1 VSDRAETKP
10 PIRPDTVRPRADAP
24 ESDAGAPPTP
34 DEMQAVEWERTR
46 WVTLLG
52 ASVERDD
59 ALGVIWAAHPGR
71 GAGLNFASRVR
82 WPAEEVGARLAEVDA
97 HMRAA
102 NLWPQVVVADGLSEP
117 HDLADRL
124 HAVGW
129 VPLGS
134 ERLMYTRHA
143 SVVPH
148 LDAGLRIEAVTPAT
162 ALECATLEAAAF
174 GLDPGAIDVSAGLLA
189 LAVESRATRAF
200 IVRLA
205 GEPIACARLVPG
217 EPGSGV
223 ASLHAIGVAEHH
235 RRRGYGRLITAIA
248 TRAGLATG
256 HKLVWLSVDAG
267 NAAAIA
273 VYRGLAFDFTFN
285 WTRWAA
291 PAGHPA
297 RAGTSERLPEY

>member
-1 VSDRAETKP
+1 MSDRAETKP
-10 PIRPDTVRPRADAP
+10 PRRPDTARPRADVP

-34 DEMQAVEWERTR
+34 DELQAIEWERTR

-52 ASVERDD
+52 ASVELDD
-59 ALGVIWAAHPGR
+59 AIGVAWATHPGR

-82 WPAEEVGARLAEVDA
+82 WPAAEVGPRLAKVDA

-102 NLWPQVVVADGLSEP
+102 SLWPQIVVADGLSEP
-117 HDLADRL
+117 DDLADRL
-124 HAVGW
+124 RAAGW

-148 LDAGLRIEAVTPAT
+148 LDPGLRIEAVTPAT
-162 ALECATLEAAAF
+162 ALECATLEATAF
-174 GLDPGAIDVSAGLLA
+174 GLDPDAIDVSAGLLA
-189 LAVESRATRAF
+189 IAVEAGATRGF

-223 ASLHAIGVAEHH
+223 ASLHAIGVAERH
-235 RRRGYGRLITAIA
+235 RRRGYGRLITAVA

-273 VYRGLAFDFTFN
+273 MYRGLAFGFTFS

-291 PAGHPA
+291 PT
-297 RAGTSERLPEY
+297 R